1 MSRNSHTPRD
11 RAGAL
16 SALFAPRTAAVVG
29 ASNDTAKMGGLYFQH
44 LLKSFEGTCYPV
56 SRSGGPVQGVA
67 SYPSLTALPEV
78 PDLVFVA
85 VPAVAAAAVTK
96 EAADLGVPVVVL
108 HTAGFAETGE
118 AGEQTERAL
127 TEYARA
133 RGTRLVGPNSMGIYG
148 GATGANLL
156 GLPARPGG
164 VAFISA
170 SGSLIES
177 IAPKLRVGGLGF
189 RNVVGFENQA
199 DIEIHEYVEY
209 CATDPGV
216 DVIALYLEGIRNESG
231 RSFVDALAAAARTK
245 PVLVLRGAQT
255 SSGQRS
261 AVSHTAAIVSP
272 SMIYDGLL
280 AQAGVIEVEDE
291 SQLMPL
297 IEALSIAPP
306 ATSDRVA
313 IIGNGGG
320 FATLT
325 ADAVERA
332 GLRVPEF
339 SAEVQ
344 AGLREALNPLAAVG
358 NPVDA
363 VIDDDGDGTLWG
375 DLAEIILRDDIGAV
389 LKFGLYKDEAE
400 SRPFSSIV
408 GEARALG
415 RLSKETKTP
424 ILVYSPYGDADDA
437 IVRAFLEEGIP
448 VVRTPR
454 IAGRVLAAS
463 AALGTAEKERA
474 EKPATEPDTEPETET
489 AEKPATE
496 PEHSGGGHGD
506 TALPEFESLATV
518 ERLGLPVPARQYVSA
533 AELKRDDA
541 TVLTVTAPKAVLK
554 VAIDGIHH
562 KSDIGGVRTG
572 VSGDHA
578 WAGARAMF
586 DRFAADGD
594 HEVDGIIVMEQV
606 TADGPELLLS
616 ARRDAAVGPVVTV
629 GAGGVLAELLKD
641 VQTFA
646 APLSEDEA
654 LSLLD
659 SLRIAPL
666 LHGYRG
672 SRGVDIAKLAACIA
686 AFSRAFAEDRTVQE
700 VEVNPL
706 MTAAQEFWAVDAIVR
721 REDQDA
727 C

>member
-1 MSRNSHTPRD
+1 MSRNSHTGGA
-11 RAGAL
+11 RAAAL
-16 SALFAPRTAAVVG
+16 SSLFAPKTVAVVG

-44 LLKSFEGTCYPV
+44 LLRSFDGTSHPI
-56 SRSGGPVQGVA
+56 SRSGRPVQGVA
-67 SYPSLTALPEV
+67 SYPSLTDLPDV
-78 PDLVFVA
+78 PDVAFVA
-85 VPAVAAAAVTK
+85 VPAAAAAAVTR

-118 AGEQTERAL
+118 AGEAAEREL

-133 RGTRLVGPNSMGIYG
+133 RGTRVVGPNSMGIYG
-148 GATGANLL
+148 GATGVNLL

-177 IAPKLRVGGLGF
+177 VAPKLRAGGLGF

-216 DVIALYLEGIRNESG
+216 EVIALYLEGIKNANG
-231 RSFVDALAAAARTK
+231 RRFVDALEAAARTK

-291 SQLMPL
+291 SQLVPL
-297 IEALSIAPP
+297 IEALSIAPH
-306 ATSDRVA
+306 AGSDRVA

-339 SAEVQ
+339 SPDVQ
-344 AGLREALNPLAAVG
+344 AALREALNPLAAVG

-363 VIDDDGDGTLWG
+363 VIDSDGDGSLWAE
-375 DLAEIILRDDIGAV
+375 LAEITLRDDIGAV
-389 LKFGLYKDEAE
+389 LKFGLYKDEAQ
-400 SRPFSSIV
+400 SREFSSIV

-415 RLSKETKTP
+415 RLSKATKTP
-424 ILVYSPYGDADDA
+424 IYVYSPYGDADDA
-437 IVRAFLEEGIP
+437 IVRAFLDEGVP

-463 AALGTAEKERA
+463 AATGAGP
-474 EKPATEPDTEPETET
+474 KPAG
-489 AEKPATE
+489 KPAAGRRD
-496 PEHSGGGHGD
+496 HHGPSA
-506 TALPEFESLATV
+506 ALPEFESLAAV
-518 ERLGLPVPARQYVSA
+518 ARLGLPVPARQFVTA
-533 AELKRDDA
+533 RELASDDA
-541 TVLTVTAPKAVLK
+541 TALTFTAPKVVLK
-554 VAIDGIHH
+554 VVIDGVHH

-572 VSGDHA
+572 VPGDQA
-578 WAGARAMF
+578 WAGARAMLQ
-586 DRFAADGD
+586 RFASAGE
-594 HEVDGIIVMEQV
+594 HEVEGIIVMEQV
-606 TADGPELLLS
+606 VADGPELLLS
-616 ARRDAAVGPVVTV
+616 ARRDPAVGPVITV
-629 GAGGVLAELLKD
+629 GAGGVLAELLRD
-641 VQTFA
+641 VRTFA
-646 APLSEDEA
+646 APLTDDEA
-654 LSLLD
+654 VALLD
-659 SLRIAPL
+659 SLKIARL

-672 SRGVDIAKLAACIA
+672 SRGVDVAGLAARIA
-686 AFSRAFAEDRTVQE
+686 AFSRAFAEDHTLQE
-700 VEVNPL
+700 VEINPL
-706 MTAAQEFWAVDAIVR
+706 MTAAERFWAVDAIVH
-721 REDQDA
+721 REDQDP